1 MMSSL
6 FGSLFCCYP
15 YNFVLRWT
23 LAMLIGSRDVVW
35 AGFELL
41 IRVILVPQLSK
52 KLGPQTCATITGNP
66 IGSFKMCLNC
76 FWILLAL
83 VGLRSG
89 SHGHTAPILTAV
101 SSLKKKK
108 SICLFVVGEGNGY
121 VCGGQK
127 SNLQKSFLPFYQM
140 GPRAQTQVSSIYLLS
155 HPVRSWFLF
164 LFVWRIYFVYFL
176 EVRIT
181 RMN

>member
-1 MMSSL
+1 MSSL

-76 FWILLAL
+76 F
-83 VGLRSG
+83 
-89 SHGHTAPILTAV
+89 
-101 SSLKKKK
+101 
-108 SICLFVVGEGNGY
+108 
-121 VCGGQK
+121 
-127 SNLQKSFLPFYQM
+127 
-140 GPRAQTQVSSIYLLS
+140 
-155 HPVRSWFLF
+155 
-164 LFVWRIYFVYFL
+164 
-176 EVRIT
+176 
-181 RMN
+181 

>member
-35 AGFELL
+35 AGIELL
-41 IRVILVPQLSK
+41 IQVILVPQLSK

-108 SICLFVVGEGNGY
+108 KYLFIC
-121 VCGGQK
+121 CGG
-127 SNLQKSFLPFYQM
+127 
-140 GPRAQTQVSSIYLLS
+140 RRWVC
-155 HPVRSWFLF
+155 
-164 LFVWRIYFVYFL
+164 VWRSEVQFAKVISPLLPNGSLGSNSGFQHLPPEPSCQVLVFVFVRRTYFVYFL